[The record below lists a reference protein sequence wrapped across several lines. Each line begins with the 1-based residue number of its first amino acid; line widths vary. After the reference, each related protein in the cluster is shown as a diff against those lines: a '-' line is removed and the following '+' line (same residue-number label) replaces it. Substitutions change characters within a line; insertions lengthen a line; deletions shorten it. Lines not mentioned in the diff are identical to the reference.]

1 MELKIQKLLIPVIQK
16 SKSNVTCIGVWV
28 WEFSEKTPPLHQSY
42 KIQWC
47 HLVIS
52 GRLLYAYKDNTNC
65 ECISK
70 RLIEI
75 TPSWILVKWKCV
87 LSRNF
92 GEFNNNYRFVKNY
105 LLHVGVRM
113 WAEIN
118 TCICTSSII
127 LIQNLSLLLQINR
140 NNVYQL
146 LCSLMWPHWTI

>member
-1 MELKIQKLLIPVIQK
+1 MLPAEVCGCENFLRKHHLPVRVIKPSDVILWFLVDFFMPTKIQRQY
-16 SKSNVTCIGVWV
+16 
-28 WEFSEKTPPLHQSY
+28 E
-42 KIQWC
+42 
-47 HLVIS
+47 
-52 GRLLYAYKDNTNC
+52 C

-87 LSRNF
+87 VSRNF

-127 LIQNLSLLLQINR
+127 LIQNLSLLLPING
-140 NNVYQL
+140 NKVYQL
-146 LCSLMWPHWTI
+146 LCSLVWPHWVM